1 LNGITLP
8 IWVLMAEVM
17 PGMKEMLDVAKQ
29 NVKAWSD
36 YEETEKDKEVYT
48 VV

>member
-1 LNGITLP
+1 
-8 IWVLMAEVM
+8 M
-17 PGMKEMLDVAKQ
+17 PGMKEMLDTAHQ
-29 NVKAWSD
+29 NVILWDK